1 MAATS
6 FKGSEN
12 MKISEVKELLAG
24 TPTPEQLAQLR
35 ADERSGVQKLLAA
48 YDKRLE
54 KAALEQERF
63 AKMLTYEK

>member
-1 MAATS
+1 
-6 FKGSEN
+6 

-54 KAALEQERF
+54 KAALEKKTLCQN
-63 AKMLTYEK
+63 AHL

>member
-1 MAATS
+1 
-6 FKGSEN
+6 